1 MLGEKSG
8 NNIKIKYP
16 HVGDSEFQK
25 KITLKKEFNYPYKIQ
40 GKKKIASLEKLGKL
54 CKNEDFSLAPHQEL
68 IKNFIHPNTSYN
80 GLLLYHGMGTGKT
93 CTAIGV
99 CEQFRTLNKYNQN
112 FNKIWIIASPNV
124 QENFKRQ
131 LFDPEKLIK
140 INGIWNLDTCVGAL
154 LLQELHNYDLQNMTK
169 EMIVNKINKN
179 INKSYIFIGYEKY
192 ANLIM
197 SALSLSVNI
206 KDTRKKEISI
216 NAKLNKEFGN
226 SLLVID
232 EAHNI
237 RFDGKSNDKKTAM
250 AIKYLTKYVKK
261 NKILLLTGTP
271 MFNNP
276 SEIIFLLDIL
286 RKNDKLSEIK
296 KNEIFDKSG
305 NLLKNK
311 QGVEV
316 GANKLLEKS
325 NGYVSYVRGEDPYKF
340 PFKIYPSDYN
350 SEFSIFNYTYPTF
363 QYNKKKIVEKI
374 EFLDLYMNNMSEFQ
388 KNAYQSFKKKL
399 YKGEKDQNKLD
410 GEDEKNENDSAVG
423 YKEFQEIIYSLNIS
437 YRGEDENSYLNG
449 KGGLY
454 SIISKN
460 DRSKFNY
467 INKENNIFNY
477 DTIGEYSA
485 KIKNILDIVMNS
497 DGIILIYS
505 QYKDSGLIP
514 LALALEE
521 LGMNRINSQDNLFSN
536 NGKKDNKGKIFQG
549 KYSMITGDPLYSKN
563 NYNEISVIN
572 RDENVNG
579 NLCKVVLITQAGSEG
594 IDFKN
599 LRQVH
604 IMEPWYNLNRID
616 QIAGRAIRN
625 CSHKLLP
632 LSKRNCQI
640 FLHGTYI
647 DETEEAIDLLLYRKC
662 EEKSKKIGKVQ
673 RVLKSVSIDCII
685 NENQKEFSN
694 LNEALDKIE
703 LSTKDVINNFSVKDK
718 PYSLVCDY
726 QKECNYICNNKLNEN
741 DVEDISTFKQEHALK
756 TQLNEK
762 IKKLFLKKHVYKI
775 DEIIKLFDEN
785 HSIEYIY
792 MALNSLVKNKN
803 EISNKFGKKGVII
816 NVKDLYVFQPSE
828 FDNSYTSLYDK
839 NRLLT
844 HKPIKLRVPKEIN
857 KKYKKEKSRSSNKTN
872 TIENTNNLTV
882 GKKNSLLISI
892 EKCYNDGMST
902 NGKLKD
908 KNKSFYEN
916 YSSIIEKLMELSTN
930 IKISQ
935 NLKEKW
941 LIEHLIENIP
951 YKKELS
957 FVNYL
962 FASDFISEFAERCK
976 KYYERNF
983 IYDFLNGKILILVDI
998 MDKNAEIGDKVHLY
1012 DSHIKL
1018 FYRANDE
1025 KNFRELK
1032 QSEKQEGQ
1040 ERINDILTE
1049 NKVLQKDMSDYIV
1062 FTGYYEKNKENPN
1075 QLKIKKVQDMNK
1087 SKKNK
1092 GRVFIN
1098 ESPKNMIPPLNA
1110 IIKESI
1116 IVPKIFTKEQLGMV
1130 LEIVSKYFTTPGNIV
1145 YINKLQNAES
1155 NIKEL

>member
-1 MLGEKSG
+1 MSGEKSI

-40 GKKKIASLEKLGKL
+40 GKKIASLEKLGKL

-99 CEQFRTLNKYNQN
+99 CEQFRTSNKYNQN

-154 LLQELHNYDLQNMTK
+154 LLQELQNYDLQNMTK

-179 INKSYIFIGYEKY
+179 INKTYKFIGYEKY

-206 KDTRKKEISI
+206 KDEKKKEISI
-216 NAKLNKEFGN
+216 NNKLNKEFGN
-226 SLLVID
+226 SLVVID

-237 RFDGKSNDKKTAM
+237 RLDGKVNDKKTAI

-276 SEIIFLLDIL
+276 SEIIFLLNIL
-286 RKNDKLSEIK
+286 RQNDKLSEIK
-296 KNEIFDKSG
+296 KNEIFDKYG
-305 NLLKNK
+305 NLLVSK
-311 QGVEV
+311 QGDEV
-316 GANKLLEKS
+316 GANKLMEKS

-350 SEFSIFNYTYPTF
+350 SEFSIFNYTYPKF
-363 QYNKKKIVEKI
+363 QYNKKNIEEKI
-374 EFLDLYMNNMSEFQ
+374 DFLDLYMNNMSEFQ
-388 KNAYQSFKKKL
+388 KNAYQSFTKKL
-399 YKGEKDQNKLD
+399 YKNDKIKLD
-410 GEDEKNENDSAVG
+410 GDDENNENDTAAG

-437 YRGEDENSYLNG
+437 YKGEDENSYLNG
-449 KGGLY
+449 KEGLY
-454 SIISKN
+454 SVVSKN
-460 DRSKFNY
+460 ERSKFNY
-467 INKENNIFNY
+467 IDKKNNIFNY
-477 DTIGEYSA
+477 DKIGEYSA
-485 KIKNILDIVMNS
+485 KIKSILDIVINS

-521 LGMNRINSQDNLFSN
+521 LGMNRINAQDNLFSN
-536 NGKKDNKGKIFQG
+536 NGKKDNKGKKYQG

-563 NYNEISVIN
+563 NYKEISVIN
-572 RDENVNG
+572 KDENFNG
-579 NLCKVVLITQAGSEG
+579 SLCKVVLITQAGSEG

-616 QIAGRAIRN
+616 QIIGRAIRN
-625 CSHKLLP
+625 CSHKILP

-647 DETEEAIDLLLYRKC
+647 DENEEAIDLLLYRKC

-673 RVLKSVSIDCII
+673 RVLKRVSIDCII
-685 NENQKEFSN
+685 NEKQQDFSK
-694 LNEALDKIE
+694 LNEVLDKLE
-703 LSTKDVINNFSVKDK
+703 LSTKDVINNFLVKDK

-741 DVEDISTFKQEHALK
+741 DVEDISTFKLEHNLK

-775 DEIIKLFDEN
+775 EEIVKLFNEN
-785 HSIEYIY
+785 NSLENIY
-792 MALNSLVKNKN
+792 MALNSLIKNKN
-803 EISNKFGKKGVII
+803 VISNKFGKKGVII

-839 NRLLT
+839 NRLLK
-844 HKPIKLRVPKEIN
+844 HKPIKLRVSKDIN
-857 KKYKKEKSRSSNKTN
+857 KKYQKEKSKSSNKSN
-872 TIENTNNLTV
+872 NPENTNNLSV
-882 GKKNSLLISI
+882 GKKNSLLTSMQ
-892 EKCYNDGMST
+892 KYYDNGMEV
-902 NGKLKD
+902 NGSLKD
-908 KNKSFYEN
+908 KNKSFYVN
-916 YSSIIEKLMELSTN
+916 YSLIISKLIELSAN
-930 IKISQ
+930 INISQ
-935 NLKEKW
+935 KQKETW

-962 FASDFISEFAERCK
+962 FRNDYISEFSEKCK
-976 KYYERNF
+976 KYYESNF
-983 IYDFLNGKILILVDI
+983 IYDFLNGKILFLVDI
-998 MDKNAEIGDKVHLY
+998 MDKKAEIGDKVHLY

-1018 FYRANDE
+1018 FYKPNDE
-1025 KNFRELK
+1025 TVFRELK
-1032 QSEKQEGQ
+1032 QSEKQDGQ
-1040 ERINDILTE
+1040 DKIIEILS
-1049 NKVLQKDMSDYIV
+1049 KVKVQQKDMAEYIV

-1075 QLKIKKVQDMNK
+1075 QLKIKKVEEMNK

-1098 ESPKNMIPPLNA
+1098 ESPKNMIPVLNA

-1116 IVPKIFTKEQLGMV
+1116 IAPKIFTKEQLGMV
-1130 LEIVSKYFTTPGNIV
+1130 LEIVSKYFTTPDNVV
-1145 YINKLQNAES
+1145 YINKLQNAET